1 MTGVVPASR
10 TAVRCPEPYAIGL
23 LRSMLRIP
31 SPSSGEAPLAGHLV
45 TAMTELG
52 FTGARVD
59 EAGNAVGEIV
69 RGDGPTVMLLGHM
82 DTVSGDIPVR
92 VEGDRLYGRGAVD
105 AKGPL
110 ATMICAAVNAA
121 DFRGRLVVV
130 GAVEEETPGSRGAV
144 FVRETHRQ
152 PDALIIGEPS
162 GWDTVVLGYKGKLDL
177 RYRVE
182 CPATHPSSPAPQAAE
197 QVAAGWHTVLSVL
210 GSDPA
215 DPRAGGFDRPTA
227 TLVSVTG
234 DPVSAEAEYSIRTPL
249 GHDTDGLV
257 TELRRRLS
265 PQGTLEV
272 VGAVAACRTGLGD
285 PVVRSLS
292 AAIRA
297 RGARPRMKVKS
308 GTSDMNTLAEAWRI
322 PMATYGPGDSSLD
335 HADDEHIVLS
345 DYLHGIGILASALEG
360 MGQQPA
366 LGRKTDGT
374 LGPKTDAPAPA
385 TAVVTEGG
393 ER

>member
-1 MTGVVPASR
+1 MTAVVPVSR
-10 TAVRCPEPYAIGL
+10 GAVPCPEPYAIGL

-31 SPSSGEAPLAGHLV
+31 SPSCGEAPLAGHLV

-52 FTGARVD
+52 FTAARVD

-82 DTVSGDIPVR
+82 DTVSGDVPVR

-110 ATMICAAVNAA
+110 ATMICAAVNASG
-121 DFRGRLVVV
+121 FRGRLVVV

-144 FVRETHRQ
+144 FVRETHRR
-152 PDALIIGEPS
+152 PDALIVGEPS

-177 RYRVE
+177 RYRVQ

-197 QVAAGWHTVLSVL
+197 QVAAGWHTVLAVL

-215 DPRAGGFDRPTA
+215 DPRGGGFDRPTA
-227 TLVSVTG
+227 TLVSVAG
-234 DPVSAEAEYSIRTPL
+234 DPASAEAEYSVRTPL
-249 GHDTDGLV
+249 GYDSDGLV
-257 TELRRRLS
+257 AELRSRL
-265 PQGTLEV
+265 PAQGALDV
-272 VGAVAACRTGLGD
+272 VGSVAACRTGLGD

-292 AAIRA
+292 AAIRS

-308 GTSDMNTLAEAWRI
+308 GTSDMNTLAEAWEV

-345 DYLHGIGILASALEG
+345 EYLDGIGILASALEDIG
-360 MGQQPA
+360 RR
-366 LGRKTDGT
+366 LGTGRDA
-374 LGPKTDAPAPA
+374 DAPAPV
-385 TAVVTEGG
+385 TALVTEGG

>member
-1 MTGVVPASR
+1 MIEVVPER
-10 TAVRCPEPYAIGL
+10 RDAVPCPEPYAIGL

-31 SPSSGEAPLAGHLV
+31 SPSCGEAPLARHV
-45 TAMTELG
+45 VAAMTELG
-52 FTGARVD
+52 FTRARVD

-69 RGDGPTVMLLGHM
+69 RGEGPTVMLLGHM
-82 DTVSGDIPVR
+82 DTVSGSVPVR

-110 ATMICAAVNAA
+110 ASMICAAVNAEG
-121 DFRGRLVVV
+121 FRGRLVVV

-144 FVRETHRQ
+144 FVREAHVR

-197 QVAAGWHTVLSVL
+197 QVAAGWRTLLSVL

-215 DPRAGGFDRPTA
+215 DPRAGGFDEPTA
-227 TLVSVTG
+227 TLVSVSG

-249 GHDTDGLV
+249 GYDTEGLV
-257 TELRRRLS
+257 AELRRQLAPR
-265 PQGTLEV
+265 GTLDV
-272 VGAVAACRTGLGD
+272 VGAVAACRTGRGD

-292 AAIRA
+292 AAIRSRRA
-297 RGARPRMKVKS
+297 APRMKVKS
-308 GTSDMNTLAEAWRI
+308 GTSDMNTLAEAWQV
-322 PMATYGPGDSSLD
+322 PMATYGPGDSALD
-335 HADDEHIVLS
+335 HADDEHILLS
-345 DYLHGIGILASALEG
+345 EYLDGIGVLASALEDIG
-360 MGQQPA
+360 RR
-366 LGRKTDGT
+366 LGCGRDG
-374 LGPKTDAPAPA
+374 KVSAPVS
-385 TAVVTEGG
+385 AVAAEGG
-393 ER
+393 AR

>member
-1 MTGVVPASR
+1 MTRPL
-10 TAVRCPEPYAIGL
+10 TAPCAAVACPEPYAIGL

-31 SPSSGEAPLAGHLV
+31 SPSYGEAPLARHLV

-52 FTGARVD
+52 FTSARVD
-59 EAGNAVGEIV
+59 KTGNAVGEIV
-69 RGDGPTVMLLGHM
+69 RGDGPTVMLIGHM
-82 DTVSGDIPVR
+82 DTVSGDVPVR

-110 ATMICAAVNAA
+110 ATMICAAVNSTG
-121 DFRGRLVVV
+121 FRGRLVVV

-144 FVRETHRQ
+144 FVRETHRR
-152 PDALIIGEPS
+152 PDALVVGEPS
-162 GWDTVVLGYKGKLDL
+162 GWNTVVLGYKGKLDL

-197 QVAAGWHTVLSVL
+197 QVAAGWHTLLSVL

-215 DPRAGGFDRPTA
+215 DPRSGGFDQPTA
-227 TLVSVTG
+227 TLVSVVG
-234 DPVSAEAEYSIRTPL
+234 DPVAAEAEYSIRTPL
-249 GHDTDGLV
+249 GYDTGGLV
-257 TELRRRLS
+257 AELRRRLV

-272 VGAVAACRTGLGD
+272 VGAVAACRTGVGD

-297 RGARPRMKVKS
+297 RGAKPRMKVKS
-308 GTSDMNTLAEAWRI
+308 GTSDMNTLAEEWRV

-345 DYLHGIGILASALEG
+345 EYLHGIGVLASALEDI
-360 MGQQPA
+360 GQR
-366 LGRKTDGT
+366 LGTERG
-374 LGPKTDAPAPA
+374 TDASARN
-385 TAVVTEGG
+385 TAVATEGG